1 MQLVLVLA
9 AAILS
14 LVALTLYGVA
24 ILAGYAIAAT
34 ANDEVCCSLGQ
45 AESVLLFS
53 LLGAIVVSII
63 AGAIWL
69 VFFFRIATAEDDKD
83 TPGIEDE
90 SGA

>member
-1 MQLVLVLA
+1 MQFVLGLA

-14 LVALTLYGVA
+14 LVALSLYGVA

-69 VFFFRIATAEDDKD
+69 VFFFRLAAQDNDPDMPQT
-83 TPGIEDE
+83 GNE
-90 SGA
+90 SDA

>member
-1 MQLVLVLA
+1 M
-9 AAILS
+9 
-14 LVALTLYGVA
+14 ALTLYGVA

-34 ANDEVCCSLGQ
+34 DDDDVCCSLGQ

-69 VFFFRIATAEDDKD
+69 VFFFRLAAQDNDPDMPQT
-83 TPGIEDE
+83 GNE
-90 SGA
+90 SDA